1 MEWLFWITCLCFVFT
16 LILFTILYST
26 TDLECVWPPCVS
38 ELIEAHKTL
47 VLVMFGFTSGLL
59 WLNLI
64 IISLIVHTD
73 ELVALATAMFLS
85 VMGVIAFDLSHY
97 RLTHYLFILMY
108 TASSTAFANIVV
120 SDRLYLF
127 TVMVNFS
134 TFLFLL
140 LVLITSAD
148 GRWGSVSKYFYTGF
162 ECLWIMSFFAYS
174 LAHAFENRHA
184 YNSLLL
190 LVNCTADTI
199 HEEGLHTM
207 IG

>member
-97 RLTHYLFILMY
+97 RLTHYLFVLMY

>member
-97 RLTHYLFILMY
+97 RLTHYLFVLMY

-120 SDRLYLF
+120 SDKLYLF
-127 TVMVNFS
+127 TAMVNFS

-140 LVLITSAD
+140 LVLITSAE

>member
-1 MEWLFWITCLCFVFT
+1 MEWLFWITCACFVFT

-64 IISLIVHTD
+64 IISLIVRTE
-73 ELVALATAMFLS
+73 ELVALATLMFLS

-97 RLTHYLFILMY
+97 RFTHYLFVLMY

-120 SDRLYLF
+120 SDKMYTF
-127 TVMVNFS
+127 TALVNLS
-134 TFLFLL
+134 TTLFLM
-140 LVLITSAD
+140 LVFFTSAD
-148 GRWGSVSKYFYTGF
+148 GQWGRVSKYFYTGF
-162 ECLWIMSFFAYS
+162 ECLWILSFFAYA
-174 LAHAFENRHA
+174 LAHSFENRKA

-190 LVNCTADTI
+190 LVNCTANTVR
-199 HEEGLHTM
+199 EEGLHTM
-207 IG
+207 LG

>member
-1 MEWLFWITCLCFVFT
+1 MEWLFWVTCLCFIFT

-26 TDLECVWPPCVS
+26 TELECIWPPCVS

-73 ELVALATAMFLS
+73 ELVALATLMFLS

-97 RLTHYLFILMY
+97 RLTHYLFVLMY

-120 SDRLYLF
+120 SDKLYLL
-127 TVMVNFS
+127 TVLVNLS
-134 TFLFLL
+134 TALFLM
-140 LVLITSAD
+140 LVLYTSVNE
-148 GRWGSVSKYFYTGF
+148 RWGHVSKYFYTGF
-162 ECLWIMSFFAYS
+162 ECLWIMSFFAYA
-174 LAHAFENRHA
+174 LAHSFENRHA

-190 LVNCTADTI
+190 LVNCTAGTV
-199 HEEGLHTM
+199 HEEGIHTM
-207 IG
+207 F